1 MEIVSPIKIVEKP
14 PFIPVDEWVP
24 AEQDRYFKFTKGAII
39 LPITDFFGV
48 TNDPLLDYF
57 AVSVKRSYNSQELKE
72 HLCLYLNYFLKF
84 YDTSHELLMNYYN
97 IKYMIDYVP
106 EYGKDAF
113 TFDLNRYILN
123 GLNYYRVRCMN
134 SDNYK
139 LDLDSNVNSNQSLKY
154 TDRHGMILMECS
166 ILFNMIIPLLCQ
178 FVYVKKIRNVKEF
191 ILYYVDII
199 LAKYKDEVDIYNKLY
214 ESVSSNVDRNKNAH
228 PVLWSM
234 QTIRAKNAVTYSL
247 DIVNNILLQ
256 ILPKYVYNENL
267 IKFNYSSINTSLRYQ
282 ITDIGYEYS
291 FIGLSSFKRDADNTS
306 EFDKYENHLT
316 KSDESLYIMNKVAC
330 EATMRDLE
338 AKYGPFD
345 QEEVSFYMRELSE
358 DSKGPVNQFQMG
370 LIFNLFYKYFG
381 DPITIKAINAE
392 DYIKLMLIAKK
403 ILEANKLVI
412 MPYII
417 TSKINRLV
425 TRKSVNKKELQKLE
439 TSQMY
444 ELIKNKYRN
453 EKIEKYILSIVANI
467 LASEFQIVDYDN
479 ADIHG
484 KIINVIPDMLIEEI
498 LIYISLI

>member
-1 MEIVSPIKIVEKP
+1 MEKVSPIKIVEKP
-14 PFIPVDEWVP
+14 EFIPVDEWVP
-24 AEQDRYFKFTKGAII
+24 TEEDRYFKYTKGAIV
-39 LPITDFFGV
+39 LPISQFFGV
-48 TNDPLLDYF
+48 DHDPLLDYF
-57 AVSVKRSYNSQELKE
+57 TVAVKRSYNSPELKE
-72 HLCLYLNYFLKF
+72 HLCNYLNYFLKF
-84 YDTSHELLMNYYN
+84 YDTGHELLLNYYN

-106 EYGKDAF
+106 EYSKDAF
-113 TFDLNRYILN
+113 TYDVNRYILN
-123 GLNYYRVRCMN
+123 GLNYYRVKCMN
-134 SDNYK
+134 RDNYK
-139 LDLDSNVNSNQSLKY
+139 LDLDANTSSNQSLKY
-154 TDRHGMILMECS
+154 TNKHGMILMECS
-166 ILFNMIIPLLCQ
+166 ILFNMLIPLLCQ
-178 FVYVKKIRNVKEF
+178 FTYVKKVRNVKEF

-199 LAKYKDEVDIYNKLY
+199 LEKYKDEADIYNKLY

-228 PVLWSM
+228 STLWSM
-234 QTIRAKNAVTYSL
+234 QPIRAKNAVTYSL

-256 ILPKYVYNENL
+256 ILPKYVYNQNMIL
-267 IKFNYSSINTSLRYQ
+267 FNYSSISTSLKFQ

-291 FIGLSSFKRDADNTS
+291 FVGLSSSKRDADNTS

-330 EATMRDLE
+330 ESTMEDLE

-345 QEEVSFYMRELSE
+345 QDEIDFYMKELSE
-358 DSKGPVNQFQMG
+358 DGKGPVNQFQMG

-381 DPITIKAINAE
+381 DPSAIKAINAE

-417 TSKINRLV
+417 TSKINRFV

-439 TSQMY
+439 SSQMY
-444 ELIKNKYRN
+444 EIIKNKYRN

-479 ADIHG
+479 AEING
-484 KIINVIPDMLIEEI
+484 KIINVIPDMLIEEM